1 MAFGIG
7 SFIKDKIGD
16 VGSAIV
22 DYNPITIGT
31 DIVTGGRFSED
42 ILGRDS
48 KVFGTTADIIKDPQ
62 GALDKLTGVEGAEE
76 SAARVNAILKQSAEA
91 GIALNEAQIAEI
103 ERLTAPFR
111 EAATGTALPQLSAL
125 AFGGDVDFQ
134 PSRLFQTQLE
144 QGREGILKG
153 QAAGPGIK
161 SSATFG
167 KLSDLVSG
175 LAAEDVGRFERGLA
189 SVAEAGR
196 GAEAG
201 LTAAG
206 SRLSGATGDI
216 LSGLGAGQR
225 ATAQQLAQAQIAG
238 GQTLAGGL
246 SGLSQLLLTA

>member
-7 SFIKDKIGD
+7 SFIKDLGKSSITPLGTIDLLTGKD
-16 VGSAIV
+16 VGS
-22 DYNPITIGT
+22 TI
-31 DIVTGGRFSED
+31 DE
-42 ILGRDS
+42 
-48 KVFGTTADIIKDPQ
+48 
-62 GALDKLTGVEGAEE
+62 LTGVSGAEE
-76 SAARVNAILKQSAEA
+76 TAERVNAILKQSAEE

-111 EAATGTALPQLSAL
+111 QAATGTALPQLSAL
-125 AFGGDVDFQ
+125 ALGGDVDFQ
-134 PSRLFQTQLE
+134 PSQLFQTQLE
-144 QGREGILKG
+144 QGREGILKS

-175 LAAEDVGRFERGLA
+175 LAAEDVGRFESGQRALL
-189 SVAEAGR
+189 ETGR
-196 GAEAG
+196 GAEQG

-206 SRLSGATGDI
+206 SRLSGNIGDI
-216 LSGLGAGQR
+216 LSNLGAGQA
-225 ATAQQLAQAQIAG
+225 ATAQNLAQAQISG